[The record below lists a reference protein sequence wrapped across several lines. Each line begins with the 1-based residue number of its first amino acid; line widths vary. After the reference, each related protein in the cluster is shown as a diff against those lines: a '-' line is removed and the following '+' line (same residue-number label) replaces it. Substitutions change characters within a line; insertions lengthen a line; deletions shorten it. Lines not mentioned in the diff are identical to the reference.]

1 MKFVL
6 VESSYEELFKDFEKQ
21 IKTKPFKNIDKETWA
36 TIQLEGIDE
45 EKEKFEPEEYS
56 FIELD
61 IPNTDK
67 EKLKKMN
74 DDIIEKYNQFDIIL
88 KATFPNLIDLIDYD
102 KGNVQIIKING
113 R

>member
-1 MKFVL
+1 MKL
-6 VESSYEELFKDFEKQ
+6 RIVESSYEELFKDFEKQ
-21 IKTKPFKNIDKETWA
+21 IETKPFKNIDKETWA

-67 EKLKKMN
+67 EELKIMN
-74 DDIIEKYNQFDIIL
+74 DNVVEKYNQFDIIL
-88 KATFPNLIDLIDYD
+88 KATFSNLIDLIDYE
-102 KGNVQIIKING
+102 KGNVKIIKIK
-113 R
+113 